1 MLQVSQDLKRFL
13 SSISPHMACKHRLT
27 PLHMAKYKGNKGML
41 LSCTSKIAP
50 GFRLTTE
57 AMNTYF
63 CYAFYERSRGKQLAL

>member
-1 MLQVSQDLKRFL
+1 
-13 SSISPHMACKHRLT
+13 MACKHRLM